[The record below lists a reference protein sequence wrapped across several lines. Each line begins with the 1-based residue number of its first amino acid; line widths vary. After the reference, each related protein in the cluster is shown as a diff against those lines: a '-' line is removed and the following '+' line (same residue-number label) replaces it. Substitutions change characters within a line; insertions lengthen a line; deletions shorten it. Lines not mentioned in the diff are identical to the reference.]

1 MCFYLGF
8 EKAFDKVSHNI
19 LLRKLQNLSIGGNFL
34 AIMERYLNDRKQYVK
49 IGQSNSTMLDVTSG
63 VPQGSLLGPLMF
75 IIYIND
81 ITENVH
87 SFAL

>member
-19 LLRKLQNLSIGGNFL
+19 LLRKLQNMSIGGNFL

-49 IGQSNSTMLDVTSG
+49 IGQSNSTMLDVNQWCTSG
-63 VPQGSLLGPLMF
+63 FAIGTTHVHH
-75 IIYIND
+75 IY
-81 ITENVH
+81 
-87 SFAL
+87 